1 MSPSSGVFF
10 CEGDEGARARLV
22 SSGPCQPY
30 GVAFHR
36 AQVEAWGARP
46 LIYAD
51 ADAISLIR
59 DALRCHEQVAGAA
72 LAPEEQAR
80 LNLLRALLVR
90 DCLTLRD
97 VRGPRPLRFE
107 EDRLDFDLRSPNEW
121 SHEREMRLILP
132 FGGIGAPRAY
142 WTFMEA
148 AVAHLL
154 LPAGHPEG
162 LQAFA
167 RWVAD
172 EERARWALDMTVRLV
187 DDEGRPGDG
196 NTLGSYV

>member
-1 MSPSSGVFF
+1 MSPSSGVCF
-10 CEGDEGARARLV
+10 CEGDEGARARLI

-90 DCLTLRD
+90 DWPGTFED
-97 VRGPRPLRFE
+97 QDHFE
-107 EDRLDFDLRSPNEW
+107 EDRLDFDLRSPT
-121 SHEREMRLILP
+121 SGRMSERC
-132 FGGIGAPRAY
+132 
-142 WTFMEA
+142 
-148 AVAHLL
+148 
-154 LPAGHPEG
+154 
-162 LQAFA
+162 
-167 RWVAD
+167 D
-172 EERARWALDMTVRLV
+172 
-187 DDEGRPGDG
+187 
-196 NTLGSYV
+196 